1 MLFFFPIR
9 MRLIFISMSI
19 YVFMRITN
27 INNIINYYIY
37 INIDIISISL
47 IILSIW
53 ILILIVLSQFN
64 IKYYEILT
72 FIFFILNL
80 RLIYSFSVNSL
91 ISFYFY
97 FEWSLIPIFFIII
110 GWGYQLE
117 RLKSSFYLLIYTL
130 FASLPILIIILLLNK
145 SILTNN
151 FNYLITIKILFLN
164 NFYLIM
170 FFISFLVKFPVF
182 FFHQWLPKAHVEAP
196 VRGSMILAGILLKL
210 GGYGIIRGLFFFEK
224 IFFLKFVMIFS
235 LFGGSILSIIC
246 LINRDI
252 KVIIAYSSV
261 VHIALIVINIFSKNF
276 WRINGRIIIILAHG
290 ICSSGIF
297 SAANIIYERSH
308 SRIIIIN
315 KRNLNLHRNIAI
327 FWFILC
333 IANFGGPFTYNLLGE
348 ISLIIRLRLVNY
360 FILIF
365 VIFISF
371 FSAAYSLI
379 LYSNIQQGSNNN
391 MIFNINKINFRENI
405 VMVSHTWLLLL
416 LLFSSMII

>member
-1 MLFFFPIR
+1 
-9 MRLIFISMSI
+9 
-19 YVFMRITN
+19 MRITN

-210 GGYGIIRGLFFFEK
+210 GGVMELFEGYFFWK
-224 IFFLKFVMIFS
+224 NILFKICNDIFFI
-235 LFGGSILSIIC
+235 
-246 LINRDI
+246 
-252 KVIIAYSSV
+252 
-261 VHIALIVINIFSKNF
+261 
-276 WRINGRIIIILAHG
+276 WR
-290 ICSSGIF
+290 F
-297 SAANIIYERSH
+297 
-308 SRIIIIN
+308 
-315 KRNLNLHRNIAI
+315 
-327 FWFILC
+327 
-333 IANFGGPFTYNLLGE
+333 
-348 ISLIIRLRLVNY
+348 Y
-360 FILIF
+360 FKYYMLD
-365 VIFISF
+365 
-371 FSAAYSLI
+371 
-379 LYSNIQQGSNNN
+379 
-391 MIFNINKINFRENI
+391 K
-405 VMVSHTWLLLL
+405 
-416 LLFSSMII
+416 

>member
-1 MLFFFPIR
+1 
-9 MRLIFISMSI
+9 
-19 YVFMRITN
+19 
-27 INNIINYYIY
+27 
-37 INIDIISISL
+37 L

-416 LLFSSMII
+416 LLFSSIII

>member
-1 MLFFFPIR
+1 M
-9 MRLIFISMSI
+9 
-19 YVFMRITN
+19 
-27 INNIINYYIY
+27 
-37 INIDIISISL
+37 
-47 IILSIW
+47 ILSIW